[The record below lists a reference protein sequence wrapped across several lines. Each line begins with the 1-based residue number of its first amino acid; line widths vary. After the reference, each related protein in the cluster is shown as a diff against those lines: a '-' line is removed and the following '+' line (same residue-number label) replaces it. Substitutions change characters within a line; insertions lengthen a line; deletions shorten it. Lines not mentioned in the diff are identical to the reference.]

1 VTSSLLTRRTWA
13 RALAVA
19 LAAATAL
26 VACATTT
33 TTATWRDPALGD
45 VRFRSLLVMGV
56 GEDQFARRKYEDALA
71 SALRDRGVRAT
82 TSYSMLPDSR
92 RLSEEEVDD
101 AVRSR
106 GFEGVIVTRVTAT
119 GEETVHYPG
128 YYQYYR
134 LPLYD
139 HYYRFYAYSYDRVW
153 RPGYTDVVQ
162 TVSLETLL
170 YQAPGGRV
178 AWGMRSKS
186 IEPENLDRLVRS
198 LVEETVRNLAE
209 SGLL

>member
-1 VTSSLLTRRTWA
+1 MAVTTGALRG
-13 RALAVA
+13 RAHGAA
-19 LAAATAL
+19 AGLAAAVLL

-33 TTATWRDPALGD
+33 TTATWRDPDLGD

-71 SALRDRGVRAT
+71 SALRDRGVEVT
-82 TSYSMLPDSR
+82 TSYSMLPESR
-92 RLSEEEVDD
+92 RLSEQEVDE

-128 YYQYYR
+128 YYEYYR

-153 RPGYTDVVQ
+153 RPGYTDTLH

-170 YQAPGGRV
+170 YQAPGGRI

-186 IEPENLDRLVRS
+186 IDPDNLDGLVRS
-198 LVEETVRNLAE
+198 LVEQTVRNLAE

>member
-1 VTSSLLTRRTWA
+1 MTSSLLTRRTWA